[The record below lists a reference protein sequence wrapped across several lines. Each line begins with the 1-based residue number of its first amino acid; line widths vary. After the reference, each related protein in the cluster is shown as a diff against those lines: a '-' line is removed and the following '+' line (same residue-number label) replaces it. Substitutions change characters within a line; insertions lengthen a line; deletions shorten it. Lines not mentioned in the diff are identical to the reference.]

1 MSRATGW
8 YAHLAR
14 TPYTSRM
21 PAAPPAEFPHVVD
34 HKGCPLAYWLVGGGP
49 PVLFI
54 QGVGVAAAGCQP
66 QVDGL
71 SDRFQM
77 LTFDNRG
84 IGRSVPAGGPLSVE
98 QMADDA
104 RAVMDAAGWA
114 SAHVVGHSLGGPA
127 AVELALTHPGRV
139 RSLAL
144 LCTFATGRKVGP
156 LSWRLIW
163 AASRSQLGPRR
174 VRRRAFLELIW
185 SPDALRVAD
194 RDKLADEVSAVFGR
208 DLADPPAATH
218 DQLKA
223 MKGCDCASRLGEVRA
238 PTLVLSGAHDP
249 IAPPALGR
257 ALAAGITGARY
268 VEWADAS
275 HAAPV
280 QFPDRTNTLLAEHF
294 ARADLPA
301 G

>member
-1 MSRATGW
+1 MPEPSPVATP
-8 YAHLAR
+8 R
-14 TPYTSRM
+14 
-21 PAAPPAEFPHVVD
+21 VVE
-34 HKGCPLAYWLVGGGP
+34 HRGCPLAYWLAGGGP
-49 PVLFI
+49 PVVFI
-54 QGVGVAAAGCQP
+54 QGVGVAAAGCKP

-71 SDRFQM
+71 SDRFQL

-84 IGRSVPAGGPLSVE
+84 IGRSVPAGTPLSVE

-127 AVELALTHPGRV
+127 AVQLALAHPGRV
-139 RSLAL
+139 RSLSL

-163 AASRSQLGPRR
+163 GGLRSQIGPRR

-185 SPDALRVAD
+185 SPDALRGAD
-194 RDKLADEVSAVFGR
+194 RDRLADEVSAVFGR
-208 DLADPPAATH
+208 DLADQQPAAN
-218 DQLKA
+218 DQLRA
-223 MKGCDCASRLGEVRA
+223 MKAYDCAGRLGEIRV

-257 ALAAGITGARY
+257 ALADGIPGARY

-280 QFPDRTNTLLAEHF
+280 QFPERTNDLLAEHVRS
-294 ARADLPA
+294 AECGVRNAE
-301 G
+301 